1 MACQL
6 GRWIV
11 VGEDDV
17 ADELVYQTARDL
29 AARIRSRDISAR
41 EVMAAH
47 LARID
52 AVNPL
57 VNAIVTQI
65 EPEEALKLADAA
77 DAAVARGDELGLL
90 HGLPIAHKDLEDT
103 AGMRTTY
110 GSPVFRNHV
119 PAQDTLMIQRIKAA
133 GALSIGKTNVPEWG
147 AGSHTFNPVFGPS
160 FNAYDRSKTCGGS
173 SGGAGLALACG
184 MIPIA
189 DGSDLG
195 GSLRNPGNFNNVV
208 GFRVSEGR
216 VPAWPAAMAW
226 HGMGVKGPMGRTV
239 GDVALLLAAIAGP
252 DPRAPL
258 SISEPAEQFLQ
269 PLERDFSGVKVAWSP
284 TLGGLPVDPRVTAVL
299 ESQRHVFS
307 DLGCEVVEAEPDFS
321 GADEVFNILR
331 AWSFAAGQAELLR
344 NHRDQIKDT
353 VIWNIEQGLALSG
366 QDVARAHIMRTQIYE
381 RVRMFMEEY
390 EYLLCPVNQVPPFD
404 VTINYP
410 TEING
415 VQMENYIAWM
425 KSASRITVTGHPAI
439 SVPCGFTP
447 EGLPVG
453 IQIVGRH
460 RADFAVLQLAHAFEQ
475 ATQVWR
481 RHPTF
486 QLSDQ

>member
-1 MACQL
+1 MTN
-6 GRWIV
+6 
-11 VGEDDV
+11 
-17 ADELVYQTARDL
+17 ELYYRTARDL
-29 AARIRSRDISAR
+29 AAGIRMRDISAR
-41 EVMAAH
+41 EVMQAH
-47 LARID
+47 LDRIEQI
-52 AVNPL
+52 NPL

-65 EPEEALKLADAA
+65 PATDALALADAA
-77 DAAVARGDELGLL
+77 DRAVARGDDVGVL

-110 GSPVFRNHV
+110 GSPLFRDHV
-119 PAQDTLMIQRIKAA
+119 PTQDTLMIQRIKAA

-173 SGGAGLALACG
+173 SGGAGLALAGG

-195 GSLRNPGNFNNVV
+195 GSLRNPGNFNNIV

-226 HGMGVKGPMGRTV
+226 HGMGVKGPMARTV

-252 DPRAPL
+252 DARAPL
-258 SISEPAEQFLQ
+258 SNNDPGEVFLR
-269 PLERDFSGVKVAWSP
+269 PLERDFRGVKVAWSRN
-284 TLGGLPVDPRVTAVL
+284 LGDLPVDPRVTAVL
-299 ESQRHVFS
+299 ESRRHVFS
-307 DLGCEVVEAEPDFS
+307 DLGCDVVEIEPDFT

-331 AWSFAAGQAELLR
+331 AWTFAAGQAETLR
-344 NHRDQIKDT
+344 LHRDQLKDT
-353 VIWNIEQGLALSG
+353 VIWNIEQGLVLSG
-366 QDVARAHIMRTQIYE
+366 QDVARAHVMRTQIYE
-381 RVRMFMEEY
+381 RVREFMEEY
-390 EYLLCPVNQVPPFD
+390 EYILCPVNQVPPFD
-404 VTINYP
+404 VTIKYP

-415 VQMENYIAWM
+415 VEMENYIAWM

-460 RADFAVLQLAHAFEQ
+460 HADFAVLQLAQAFESE
-475 ATQVWR
+475 TRVNER
-481 RHPTF
+481 RPVF
-486 QLSDQ
+486 